1 MEPEGTYQIEYATA
15 NVEAIMAISQA
26 AMEILLDGP
35 DGRHSH
41 IARAVQLILDDQVD
55 PLQLRI
61 QQLEE
66 QVLKHHPDP
75 YNRQVPE
82 SQPMFVERIRALTAR
97 YEHHMKSRFPK
108 KLKHTEDSVFYTFT
122 IVPIV
127 INRALRHLNAEIITR
142 EPSDPIRLGYTSAL
156 RELAADIPQQR
167 SVLTMCREKGEG
179 NNDRKRRFL
188 KQAEDALQDT
198 DELTALYPPG
208 TTDQEPPLTL

>member
-1 MEPEGTYQIEYATA
+1 MEPDGTYHIEYATA
-15 NVEAIMAISQA
+15 NVEAILAISQA

-55 PLQLRI
+55 PLQHRI

-82 SQPMFVERIRALTAR
+82 SQPMFAERICALTAR

-108 KLKHTEDSVFYTFT
+108 KLKHTEDSVFYTLT
-122 IVPIV
+122 IIPIV
-127 INRALRHLNAEIITR
+127 INRALHHLNAEIITR
-142 EPSDPIRLGYTSAL
+142 EPSDQKRLGYISAL
-156 RELAADIPQQR
+156 RELAAEIPQQR
-167 SVLTMCREKGEG
+167 SVLTMCREEREAKT
-179 NNDRKRRFL
+179 DRQRRFL
-188 KQAEDALQDT
+188 KQAEEAIQDT
-198 DELTALYPPG
+198 DRLTALYGPG
-208 TTDQEPPLTL
+208 TNAPHDP